1 MAKSDGPEATA
12 SYHWKTRTSSTACTR
27 SHYGGWKRGVVHKRY
42 RKNGAAIQAQ
52 RFATCYQKILR
63 SLKTKRCICLCACVY
78 AYKGCMRLCAS
89 VYASVCVC
97 VCLCVSVCVCACTCM
112 CLFMSVYVCMDMC
125 VTSRMKP
132 EHVSVSDHKMDE
144 SFTNDT
150 TDDLNESPGRA

>member
-1 MAKSDGPEATA
+1 
-12 SYHWKTRTSSTACTR
+12 
-27 SHYGGWKRGVVHKRY
+27 
-42 RKNGAAIQAQ
+42 
-52 RFATCYQKILR
+52 
-63 SLKTKRCICLCACVY
+63 
-78 AYKGCMRLCAS
+78 MRLCAS

-132 EHVSVSDHKMDE
+132 EHVSLSDRKVDE

-150 TDDLNESPGRA
+150 TDDLNESPGWA